1 MEKTYNDLFEVE
13 LNQMID
19 QVDNACAKARQ
30 GESWR
35 LIEISGRKAGKKGI
49 LKGTKTEDRLQK
61 WRNYFSN
68 LLGKVPVIGGEIEE
82 ETQAVL
88 YPLDIF
94 DGLFT
99 ADEYKNVKKNL
110 TEGNSPGPDGISPE
124 VLKRCDL
131 DDIVMSYTNN
141 LIENGLKPEQW
152 STVDIIPLPKKVT
165 LDVPGHYRGIGL
177 SCLPAKI
184 TNKMILNRIQT
195 VLDHHLRPN
204 QNGFRPGRS
213 TTSHILALRRL
224 IEGVKSN
231 NLKSTIIFV
240 DFKKA
245 RDSIHHG
252 KMEKILVFTLYAYG
266 IPEKL
271 VAAIMKLYEGTKAK
285 VVSPD
290 GDTALFDIKAGG
302 VLQ

>member
-1 MEKTYNDLFEVE
+1 MYKMPSRNTLKTAQNSIKRNFRRRNRYWKKTYNDLFDASA
-13 LNQMID
+13 N
-19 QVDNACAKARQ
+19 ARQ

-35 LIEISGRKAGKKGI
+35 LINQISGRKAGKKCI
-49 LKGTKTEDRLQK
+49 PKGSSTEDRFQK
-61 WRNYFSN
+61 WRSYFSN
-68 LLGKVPVIGGEIEE
+68 LLGKVPVIEGEIEE
-82 ETQAVL
+82 EIQAVL
-88 YPLDIF
+88 DPLDIY

-110 TEGNSPGPDGISPE
+110 TGEITRS
-124 VLKRCDL
+124 RCDL
-131 DDIVMSYTNN
+131 DDIILSYANN

-177 SCLPAKI
+177 SSLPAKI
-184 TNKMILNRIQT
+184 TNKIILNRIQP
-195 VLDHHLRPN
+195 VLDQHLRPN
-204 QNGFRPGRS
+204 
-213 TTSHILALRRL
+213 HILALRRL

-231 NLKSTIIFV
+231 GLKSIIIFV

-245 RDSIHHG
+245 FDSIHHG
-252 KMEKILVFTLYAYG
+252 KMEKILVAYG
-266 IPEKL
+266 ILEKL

-285 VVSPD
+285 AVSPD
-290 GDTALFDIKAGG
+290 GDTALFDIKAG